1 MPPPGPLDRLTDEE
15 LMERAARFDSAAL
28 AELYDRHSPV
38 ALALARRML
47 GPTRAEDAV
56 QEAFTSI
63 WRNAATYDPER
74 GFVRTWLLRIVRY
87 RSIDIL
93 RSIAVEDRRA
103 LDAEHEHERAEPQDP
118 PSGALIRRDRA
129 TEIREALAAL
139 PAEQRQV
146 VELAYFGG
154 WTQVEIA
161 AQLDLPVGTVKGRAR
176 LALSKLRAQLDPSMD
191 TAE

>member
-1 MPPPGPLDRLTDEE
+1 
-15 LMERAARFDSAAL
+15 MERAAQFDSAAL
-28 AELYDRHSPV
+28 AELYDRHSPL

-47 GPTRAEDAV
+47 GPARAEDAV

-63 WRNAATYDPER
+63 WRNAAAYDPER

-87 RSIDIL
+87 RSLDIL

-129 TEIREALAAL
+129 TEVREALAAL